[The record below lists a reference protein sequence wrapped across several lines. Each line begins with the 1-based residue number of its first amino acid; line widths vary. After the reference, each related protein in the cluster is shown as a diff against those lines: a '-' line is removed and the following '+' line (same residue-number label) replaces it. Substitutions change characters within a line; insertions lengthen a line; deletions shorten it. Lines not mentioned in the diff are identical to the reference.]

1 MNHFLFLA
9 GLEMYRI
16 VEKKQDNEKTKD
28 QLLPSAETQSPHRLL
43 SIQI

>member
-16 VEKKQDNEKTKD
+16 IEKK
-28 QLLPSAETQSPHRLL
+28 AR
-43 SIQI
+43 